1 MKILHTGDWH
11 IGRVLDQHSLIDDQ
25 RYALQGFLTI
35 VHDVQPDVIL
45 IAGDLYDRAI
55 PPREALELVDE
66 TLTHL
71 ILDDH
76 IPVIVIGGN
85 HDGRSRLD
93 YGSAILARK
102 GLYFRG
108 AYDPEAGP
116 IEITG
121 RGDTVPT
128 AFWAVPFIKPVE
140 YHTAAETE
148 SIPDYNGMYADIVAH
163 IRPKMNFDQPNVLI
177 SHGLILSAPPTAGT
191 LDDSVRPIEI
201 GGIAYASSHLFS
213 DFDYVALG
221 HLHRPQKVGSNR
233 IRYAGSLLKY
243 SFSEVNQKKSVTV
256 VEMGEKGNVVVHTVP
271 LNAPHDMRL
280 VEGFL
285 DEVMA
290 LPYSEDYVWV
300 TLRDELPPPDARVT
314 VSTVF
319 PNMMKFSILNSKT
332 KTDED
337 ILAKEQMENKTIEEL
352 FSDFYRLQNN
362 DQPPTSQHMRILRT
376 LLKKLEAEKR

>member
-1 MKILHTGDWH
+1 MKFLHLADLHLGKRLND
-11 IGRVLDQHSLIDDQ
+11 VSFLEDQVRLLCQVEEIARNEQAD
-25 RYALQGFLTI
+25 A
-35 VHDVQPDVIL
+35 VL
-45 IAGDLYDRAI
+45 IAGDVYQKAS
-55 PPREALELVDE
+55 PQSEAMAAFDQFITRLKSMGLRVF
-66 TLTHL
+66 
-71 ILDDH
+71 
-76 IPVIVIGGN
+76 VISGN
-85 HDGRSRLD
+85 HDSAQRISYFSSLLKQTGVYVSEAFDGHLQQVTLQD
-93 YGSAILARK
+93 GYGEIVVSLLPFLKPVQVRQFYPDEK
-102 GLYFRG
+102 
-108 AYDPEAGP
+108 
-116 IEITG
+116 IETYQDAMQTVLRHSPVEPAKRNVLVCHQFITG
-121 RGDTVPT
+121 
-128 AFWAVPFIKPVE
+128 
-140 YHTAAETE
+140 AE
-148 SIPDYNGMYADIVAH
+148 
-163 IRPKMNFDQPNVLI
+163 I
-177 SHGLILSAPPTAGT
+177 SDSEEKTLGGLDNIDA
-191 LDDSVRPIEI
+191 SVF
-201 GGIAYASSHLFS
+201 A

-221 HLHRPQKVGSNR
+221 HIHKPQKCTR
-233 IRYAGSLLKY
+233 ETLRYAGSLMKY

-285 DEVMA
+285 DEVMV

>member
-1 MKILHTGDWH
+1 MKFLHLADLHLGKRLND
-11 IGRVLDQHSLIDDQ
+11 VSFLEDQVRLLCQVEEIARNEQAD
-25 RYALQGFLTI
+25 A
-35 VHDVQPDVIL
+35 VL
-45 IAGDLYDRAI
+45 IAGDVYQKAS
-55 PPREALELVDE
+55 PQSEAMAAFDQFITRLKSMGLRVF
-66 TLTHL
+66 
-71 ILDDH
+71 
-76 IPVIVIGGN
+76 VISGN
-85 HDGRSRLD
+85 HDSAQRISYFSSLLKNAGVYVSEAFDGRLQQVLLQDEHGEIAVSLLPFLKPVQVRQFYPDEKIETYQDAMQTVLRH
-93 YGSAILARK
+93 SPV
-102 GLYFRG
+102 
-108 AYDPEAGP
+108 DPAKRNVLVCHQF
-116 IEITG
+116 ITG
-121 RGDTVPT
+121 
-128 AFWAVPFIKPVE
+128 
-140 YHTAAETE
+140 AE
-148 SIPDYNGMYADIVAH
+148 
-163 IRPKMNFDQPNVLI
+163 I
-177 SHGLILSAPPTAGT
+177 SDSEEKTLGGLDNIDA
-191 LDDSVRPIEI
+191 SVF
-201 GGIAYASSHLFS
+201 AN
-213 DFDYVALG
+213 FDYVALG
-221 HLHRPQKVGSNR
+221 HIHKPQKCTR
-233 IRYAGSLLKY
+233 ETLRYAGSLMKY

-256 VEMGEKGNVVVHTVP
+256 VEMGEKGNVIVHTVP

>member
-1 MKILHTGDWH
+1 MKFLHLADLHLGKRLND
-11 IGRVLDQHSLIDDQ
+11 VSFLEDQVRLLCQVEEIARNEQAD
-25 RYALQGFLTI
+25 A
-35 VHDVQPDVIL
+35 VL
-45 IAGDLYDRAI
+45 IAGDVYQKAS
-55 PPREALELVDE
+55 PQSEAMAAFDQFITRLKSMGLRVF
-66 TLTHL
+66 
-71 ILDDH
+71 
-76 IPVIVIGGN
+76 VISGN
-85 HDGRSRLD
+85 HDSAQRISYFSSLLKQTGVYVSEAFDGHLQQVTLQD
-93 YGSAILARK
+93 GYGEIVVSLLPFLKPVQVRQFYPDEKIETYQDAMQTVLRHSPV
-102 GLYFRG
+102 
-108 AYDPEAGP
+108 DPAKRNVLVCHQF
-116 IEITG
+116 ITG
-121 RGDTVPT
+121 
-128 AFWAVPFIKPVE
+128 
-140 YHTAAETE
+140 AE
-148 SIPDYNGMYADIVAH
+148 
-163 IRPKMNFDQPNVLI
+163 I
-177 SHGLILSAPPTAGT
+177 SDSEEKTLGGLDNIDA
-191 LDDSVRPIEI
+191 SVF
-201 GGIAYASSHLFS
+201 A

-221 HLHRPQKVGSNR
+221 HIHKPQKCTR
-233 IRYAGSLLKY
+233 ETLRYAGSLMKY

-256 VEMGEKGNVVVHTVP
+256 VEMGEKGNVSVHTVP